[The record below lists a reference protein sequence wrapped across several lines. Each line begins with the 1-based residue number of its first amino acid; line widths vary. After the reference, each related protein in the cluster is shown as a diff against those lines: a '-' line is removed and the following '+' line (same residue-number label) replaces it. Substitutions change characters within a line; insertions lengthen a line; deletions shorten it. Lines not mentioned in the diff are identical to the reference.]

1 MSILSAVSSVVTTA
15 RRTAIVSA
23 GLLSVV
29 AATRT
34 VHAQSAASTEPAW
47 ALRFTSGALVG
58 TGAQRDVLKD
68 AQVSAVQLSW
78 LVHPAIAITGSFAW
92 ARSRDLLT
100 AGRPRLDVFT
110 SDAGVEVRPMQLFA
124 DRAVTLR
131 PFVGA
136 GVGARSYNYRKLDV
150 DATNNLAGYAAVG
163 GELAM
168 GRVGLRLEA
177 RDYATGFK
185 PLIGAGTSAT
195 RNDVVITAGLS
206 IKRGASPS
214 R

>member
-1 MSILSAVSSVVTTA
+1 MSILSSVSSFISNT

-23 GLLSVV
+23 GLLSVA
-29 AATRT
+29 AATHT
-34 VHAQSAASTEPAW
+34 VGAQGAASPEPAW

-68 AQVSAVQLSW
+68 APLSAVQLSW
-78 LVHPAIAITGSFAW
+78 LVHPAIAITGTFGW
-92 ARSRDLLT
+92 ARSRDRLT
-100 AGRPRLDVFT
+100 AGAPKLDVFT

-124 DRAVTLR
+124 DRAVSLR

-136 GVGARSYNYRKLDV
+136 GVGARSYNYRQLDV
-150 DATNNLAGYAAVG
+150 DATNNLAGYASVG

-168 GRVGLRLEA
+168 GRVGLRVEA

-185 PLIGAGTSAT
+185 PLVGAGTSAT
-195 RNDVVITAGLS
+195 RNDVVLTAGLS
-206 IKRGASPS
+206 FKRGASAS

>member
-1 MSILSAVSSVVTTA
+1 MSILSVASCFVRV
-15 RRTAIVSA
+15 RRAAIVSA
-23 GLLSVV
+23 GLLSIVG
-29 AATRT
+29 TRAICAQT
-34 VHAQSAASTEPAW
+34 VPTTESPW

-78 LVHPAIAITGSFAW
+78 LVHPAIAVTGSFAW

-100 AGRPRLDVFT
+100 AGRPKLDVFT
-110 SDAGVEVRPMQLFA
+110 SDAGVEVRPVQLFA
-124 DRAVTLR
+124 DRAVSLR

-136 GVGARSYNYRKLDV
+136 GVGARSYNYRQLDV
-150 DATNNLAGYAAVG
+150 DATNNLAGYAAAG
-163 GELAM
+163 GELSM
-168 GRVGLRLEA
+168 GRVGLRVEA

-185 PLIGAGTSAT
+185 PLVGAGTSST

-206 IKRGASPS
+206 IKRRRSS
-214 R
+214 TN